1 MVWYIRED
9 SFIFS
14 FLSKGHQMVVHI
26 SLLTH
31 LLFGEDAQNSTC
43 AYLFNRP
50 FRHQLG
56 QFHSSFPIFFIRCSS
71 LSMCPTSSQRVES
84 CLKLSHIRSL
94 QLFQGCQGCT
104 VLYDHI
110 IIEYH
115 TICIYIYFLHIHIT
129 VCVYYF
135 SYSALSNNSP
145 VLLSARPTLTSWFV
159 TSKKDAEAFGCLE
172 TCTGFS
178 HSQEIR
184 TIEGIGFLQVF
195 QRFLFNT

>member
-115 TICIYIYFLHIHIT
+115 TICIYIYIFFTYTYYSMCILFFLLCFIQQLSSII
-129 VCVYYF
+129 VCPAHLDIMVRHLEKRRGGFWLLGNLHRFF
-135 SYSALSNNSP
+135 SFPRNPHN
-145 VLLSARPTLTSWFV
+145 
-159 TSKKDAEAFGCLE
+159 
-172 TCTGFS
+172 
-178 HSQEIR
+178 
-184 TIEGIGFLQVF
+184 
-195 QRFLFNT
+195 